1 MVDPNYH
8 EAFWIVAGT
17 AAPVIILSDIV
28 ALTDLVRA
36 YFAYYDRLAYY
47 RVKDP
52 QTKLKDWQMGAL
64 TIAPTISGVCVLTS
78 AFFCLLMLGASL
90 NTLAAGHDP
99 YALGISKQAIVFA
112 VLFLLVGSV
121 LAVLFRVLQGR
132 WLPGKDD
139 DKSITTLSDE

>member
-8 EAFWIVAGT
+8 AAFWVVAGT
-17 AAPVIILSDIV
+17 AAPVIILADIV

-52 QTKLKDWQMGAL
+52 QVKLNDWQEGAL
-64 TIAPTISGVCVLTS
+64 TIAALTSGVCVLGS
-78 AFFCLLMLGASL
+78 AAFCLLMLGVSL

-99 YALGISKQAIVFA
+99 YELGISKQAILFA

-139 DKSITTLSDE
+139 DKPITTSSDE